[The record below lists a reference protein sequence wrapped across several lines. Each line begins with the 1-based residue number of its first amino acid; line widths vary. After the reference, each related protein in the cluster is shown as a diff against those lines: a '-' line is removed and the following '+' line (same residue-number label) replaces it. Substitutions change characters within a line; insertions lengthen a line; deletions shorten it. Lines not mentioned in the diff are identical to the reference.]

1 MSAHDPQAAVRTYLT
16 IFGALAFLT
25 ILTVGVAYMDLPA
38 GPGVVVALLI
48 AVAKIALITMF
59 FMHMKDEGK
68 LINVSVGVC
77 LGLILVLL
85 VFVLPD
91 LGIHELEELQKE
103 EALKKNPYAQMHHA
117 ASHGGGHGADAGDH
131 GEAAEAGH

>member
-1 MSAHDPQAAVRTYLT
+1 MSGHDPQAAVRTYLT

-38 GPGVVVALLI
+38 GPGVVIALLI
-48 AVAKIALITMF
+48 ALAKIYLIASF
-59 FMHMKDEGK
+59 FMHLKDEGR
-68 LINVSVGVC
+68 LINVSLAVC
-77 LGLILVLL
+77 LGLVLILI

-91 LGIHELEELQKE
+91 LGVHELEERQKA

-117 ASHGGGHGADAGDH
+117 ATEGDAAH
-131 GEAAEAGH
+131 GEDGH

>member
-1 MSAHDPQAAVRTYLT
+1 MSGHDPQAAVRTYLT

-38 GPGVVVALLI
+38 GPGVVIALLI
-48 AVAKIALITMF
+48 ALAKIYLIASF
-59 FMHMKDEGK
+59 FMHLKDEGR
-68 LINVSVGVC
+68 LINVSLAVC
-77 LGLILVLL
+77 LGLVLILI

-91 LGIHELEELQKE
+91 LGVHELEEMQKA

-117 ASHGGGHGADAGDH
+117 ATEGDAARGEGGH
-131 GEAAEAGH
+131 